1 MAVGASSYV
10 WNIIQFQ
17 LGLMGSIVLSAHSVK
32 IEKGKER
39 REEEEEIRREGQST
53 FEGCSEP
60 IAS

>member
-1 MAVGASSYV
+1 VAVGASSYV

-17 LGLMGSIVLSAHSVK
+17 LGFMGIVLILK

-39 REEEEEIRREGQST
+39 REEEEERRREGQST

-60 IAS
+60 LAS